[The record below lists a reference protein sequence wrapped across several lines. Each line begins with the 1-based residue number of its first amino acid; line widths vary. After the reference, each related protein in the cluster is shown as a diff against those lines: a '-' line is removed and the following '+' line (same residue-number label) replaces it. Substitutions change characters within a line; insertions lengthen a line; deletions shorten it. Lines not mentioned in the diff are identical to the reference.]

1 MRSLSNSQ
9 VPNLTDIDLLV
20 FDFDGVLTD
29 NSVYVSTDGLES
41 VRCSRAD
48 GLAFDVL
55 RKLEKLCYILSTEKN
70 SVVTK
75 RAEKLKLPVIHG
87 VSDKVEILN
96 NLVKQNQTNFQRVV
110 YLGNDLNDYCA
121 MKKCA
126 YSACPADS
134 HPRIREIAKF
144 VLNTNGGEGVVR
156 ELVEHVFELDVLNI
170 LFNGD

>member
-1 MRSLSNSQ
+1 MINI
-9 VPNLTDIDLLV
+9 TDIDFFV

-29 NSVYVSTDGLES
+29 NSVYMSTDGLES
-41 VRCSRAD
+41 VRCNRAD

-55 RKLEKLCYILSTEKN
+55 RNLNKRCYILSTELN
-70 SVVTK
+70 PVVTK
-75 RAEKLKLPVIHG
+75 RAEKLRLPVIQG
-87 VSDKVEILN
+87 VSDKVEALN
-96 NLVKQNQTNFQRVV
+96 NLVKENNTSFQHVA
-110 YLGNDLNDYCA
+110 YIGNDLNDYYA
-121 MKKCA
+121 MKISA

-134 HPRIREIAKF
+134 HPRIKEIAKF